1 MLDFAHW
8 WHLSSS
14 RGVGGCGAHSIGDPD
29 ERGSS
34 VGEEPGQTGTETA
47 IQTEEPGRSP
57 VRPASRS
64 AEPSGDEPL
73 TILLVEDNPGDV
85 RLFQDLVG
93 RTGLERVTLK
103 HAAGLAPAI
112 EEIERSGCD
121 IMFLDLSLPES
132 GGVDTVRRAVEAA
145 PDTPIVVLTGA
156 LDENLPRQALRVG
169 AQDYLR
175 KGTFEP
181 NELRRTIRYSVERY
195 RWTRAAVDE
204 ELLYRSIVNTSR
216 EGILAVDPSGR
227 ATLVNPSL
235 GRMLDKDPA
244 DLIGRP
250 IGEMFRSTDTNGD
263 SSDPF
268 PEDGEVE
275 LDFHRDDGAAISIHA
290 SCASLRDEHGRD
302 RGRVIL
308 IMDVTSRKQAEVE
321 LARAA
326 FSDPLTGLPNRM
338 LFEDRLEHAM
348 KRRARMSAPVAVLM
362 LDLDGFKAINDS
374 FGHPVGDALI
384 AMVGQRLVDLTRG
397 DDTVAR
403 MGGDEFA
410 ILLDK
415 ITDEDIIHTVAG
427 RIATAFESPFEVMG
441 SPIQMNA
448 SMGIA
453 PLTSEQEG
461 PEDLLRFADVA
472 MYRAK
477 EKPGT
482 TYEIFDPREDFGAT
496 RRLQIQNE
504 LREAIHK
511 RHLRVHFQ
519 PIVDL
524 VTGAILGGEGLVR
537 WEHPRRGFIF
547 PGEFIALAEESG
559 LVREL
564 GESVLR
570 QATERWRDWIAVDP
584 KRSSLTLAV
593 NVSSRQLGDPG
604 FVDIVS
610 EVLEETGIDPA
621 MLQLEVEE
629 SAAIRAARHLAEYK
643 KLGVAIAIDDIGKGH
658 ASLENLTRLDAD
670 VLKIDQTF
678 VGGLGTSSRDTA
690 VVEAM
695 IVLGQRLGATVVA
708 EGIETEDQLRRL
720 RNLGCEVGQGYL
732 FAKAVTPRAFERLL
746 EGGPLGPAST
756 PDAEVDET

>member
-1 MLDFAHW
+1 M
-8 WHLSSS
+8 
-14 RGVGGCGAHSIGDPD
+14 
-29 ERGSS
+29 
-34 VGEEPGQTGTETA
+34 GEEPRHTGTEGGAGTDSRD
-47 IQTEEPGRSP
+47 RSSVSP
-57 VRPASRS
+57 EVRGPEST
-64 AEPSGDEPL
+64 GDGPL
-73 TILLVEDNPGDV
+73 TILLVEDNPADV

-93 RTGLERVTLK
+93 RAGLDGVTLK
-103 HAAGLAPAI
+103 HAAGLTPAI
-112 EEIERSGCD
+112 EEIDRSGCD

-156 LDENLPRQALRVG
+156 LDEDLPRLALREG

-181 NELRRTIRYSVERY
+181 KELRRTIRYSIERF

-216 EGILAVDPSGR
+216 EGILAVDQAGR

-235 GRMLDKDPA
+235 GRMLDKDPSELA
-244 DLIGRP
+244 GRP
-250 IGEMFRSTDTNGD
+250 IGEIFHFTDGTGD
-263 SSDPF
+263 VADPF

-275 LDFHRDDGAAISIHA
+275 LDFRREDGAAISVHA
-290 SCASLRDEHGRD
+290 FCSSLRDD
-302 RGRVIL
+302 RGRGRGRVVML
-308 IMDVTSRKQAEVE
+308 MDVTSRKRAEVE

-384 AMVGQRLVDLTRG
+384 TMVGQRLVDLTRG

-415 ITDEDIIHTVAG
+415 ITDEEIIHTVAG
-427 RIATAFESPFEVMG
+427 RIATAFATPFEVMG
-441 SPIQMNA
+441 SPIQVNA

-496 RRLQIQNE
+496 RRVQVQNE
-504 LREAIHK
+504 LREAIQK

-519 PIVDL
+519 PIVRLHDGEI
-524 VTGAILGGEGLVR
+524 VGGEGLVR

-570 QATERWRDWIAVDP
+570 QATERWRDWIAMDP
-584 KRSSLTLAV
+584 TRSALTLAV

-604 FVDIVS
+604 FVDVVS

-629 SAAIRAARHLAEYK
+629 SAAIRAAQHLTRYK
-643 KLGVAIAIDDIGKGH
+643 KLGVSIAIDDIGKGH
-658 ASLENLTRLDAD
+658 ASLENVTQLDAD

-695 IVLGQRLGATVVA
+695 IVLGQRLGALVVA
-708 EGIETEDQLRRL
+708 EGIESEEQLRRL
-720 RNLGCEVGQGYL
+720 RDLGCEVGQGYL

-746 EGGPLGPAST
+746 EGGPLGPSPT
-756 PDAEVDET
+756 PDEGTDAS

>member
-1 MLDFAHW
+1 MTGMDTEIEADAPAG
-8 WHLSSS
+8 S
-14 RGVGGCGAHSIGDPD
+14 GVRSEA
-29 ERGSS
+29 
-34 VGEEPGQTGTETA
+34 
-47 IQTEEPGRSP
+47 GRAA
-57 VRPASRS
+57 PA
-64 AEPSGDEPL
+64 GDEPL
-73 TILLVEDNPGDV
+73 TILLVEDNPADT

-93 RTGLERVTLK
+93 RAGIERVTLK
-103 HAAGLAPAI
+103 HAPSLAPALA
-112 EEIERSGCD
+112 EIERAGCD
-121 IMFLDLSLPES
+121 IMFLDLSLPGS
-132 GGVDTVRRAVEAA
+132 GGIETVRRAIDAA
-145 PDTPIVVLTGA
+145 PDTPVVVLTGA
-156 LDENLPRQALRVG
+156 LDEDLPGQALREG

-181 NELRRTIRYSVERY
+181 EELRRTIRYTTERF
-195 RWTRAAVDE
+195 RWTRTAVDG
-204 ELLYRSIVNTSR
+204 ELLYRSIVNMSR

-235 GRMLDKDPA
+235 ARMLGKDRG

-250 IGEMFRSTDTNGD
+250 IGELFRLPDGNGD
-263 SSDPF
+263 FSDPF
-268 PEDGEVE
+268 PEDGEIE
-275 LDFHRDDGAAISIHA
+275 LDFRREDGGSISVHA
-290 SCASLRDEHGRD
+290 SCASLKDDRGRG
-302 RGRVIL
+302 RGRVIML
-308 IMDVTSRKQAEVE
+308 MDVTSRKHAEVE

-326 FSDPLTGLPNRM
+326 FSDPLTGLPNRL

-384 AMVGQRLVDLTRG
+384 TMVGQRLVDLTRG

-415 ITDEDIIHTVAG
+415 ITDEGIIHTVAR
-427 RIATAFESPFEVMG
+427 RIAAAFETPFEVMG
-441 SPIQMNA
+441 SPIQVNA

-453 PLTSEQEG
+453 PLTSEQEE

-482 TYEIFDPREDFGAT
+482 TYEVFDPREDFGAT
-496 RRLQIQNE
+496 RRVQVQNE
-504 LREAIHK
+504 LREAIQK

-519 PIVDL
+519 PIVHLD
-524 VTGAILGGEGLVR
+524 TGEILGGEGLVR

-547 PGEFIALAEESG
+547 PGEFIALAEETG

-570 QATERWRDWIAVDP
+570 QATERWRDWIAMDP
-584 KRSSLTLAV
+584 SRSSLTLAV

-604 FVDIVS
+604 FLDVVS
-610 EVLEETGIDPA
+610 EVLAESGIDPG

-629 SAAIRAARHLAEYK
+629 SAAIRAARHLVEYK

-658 ASLENLTRLDAD
+658 ASLENVTQLDAD

-720 RNLGCEVGQGYL
+720 RDLGCKVGQGYL

-746 EGGPLGPAST
+746 EGGPLGPS
-756 PDAEVDET
+756 PQPGSDAGEP

>member
-1 MLDFAHW
+1 M
-8 WHLSSS
+8 
-14 RGVGGCGAHSIGDPD
+14 
-29 ERGSS
+29 
-34 VGEEPGQTGTETA
+34 GEELSGTGAPTGVQSA
-47 IQTEEPGRSP
+47 EPERAA
-57 VRPASRS
+57 VRPARRVGL
-64 AEPSGDEPL
+64 ATEDEPL
-73 TILLVEDNPGDV
+73 TILLVEDNAADV
-85 RLFQDLVG
+85 RLFQDLIG
-93 RTGLERVTLK
+93 RTGLEQVTLK
-103 HAAGLAPAI
+103 HAVGLEPAL
-112 EEIERSGCD
+112 EELNRSDCD
-121 IMFLDLSLPES
+121 IVFLDLSLPES
-132 GGVDTVRRAVEAA
+132 GGVETVRRAVAAA
-145 PDTPIVVLTGA
+145 PHVPVVVLTGT
-156 LDENLPRQALRVG
+156 LDDELPKRALREG

-181 NELRRTIRYSVERY
+181 KELRRTIRYSIERF

-204 ELLYRSIVNTSR
+204 EILYRSIVNTSR
-216 EGILAVDPSGR
+216 EGILALDRAGK

-235 GRMLDKDPA
+235 GRMLDRDPA
-244 DLIGRP
+244 ELLGQP
-250 IGEMFRSTDTNGD
+250 VGEILHIVDGNGNAG
-263 SSDPF
+263 DPF
-268 PEDGEVE
+268 PDEGEVE
-275 LDFHRDDGAAISIHA
+275 LDFRREDGASISAHA
-290 SCASLRDEHGRD
+290 SCASLRDD
-302 RGRVIL
+302 AGRVIGRVIML
-308 IMDVTSRKQAEVE
+308 MDVTSRKRAEVE

-338 LFEDRLEHAM
+338 LFEDRLDHAM

-384 AMVGQRLVDLTRG
+384 TMVGQRLVDLTRA

-415 ITDEDIIHTVAG
+415 VTDESIIHTVAR
-427 RIATAFESPFEVMG
+427 RIASAFESPYEVMG
-441 SPIQMNA
+441 SPIQMHA

-496 RRLQIQNE
+496 RRVQVQSE
-504 LREAIHK
+504 LREAIQK

-524 VTGAILGGEGLVR
+524 RTGDIVGGEGLVR

-559 LVREL
+559 LVLEL
-564 GESVLR
+564 GEAVLR
-570 QATERWRDWIAVDP
+570 QATERWRDWIATDP
-584 KRSSLTLAV
+584 AHSGLTLAV
-593 NVSSRQLGDPG
+593 NVSSKQLGDPA
-604 FVDIVS
+604 FVRIVQ
-610 EVLEETGIDPA
+610 EVLDESGIEPG
-621 MLQLEVEE
+621 MLQLEIEE
-629 SAAIRAARHLAEYK
+629 SAAIRAARHLQAYRE
-643 KLGVAIAIDDIGKGH
+643 LGVALAIDDIGKGH
-658 ASLENLTRLDAD
+658 ASLENVTRLEVD

-678 VGGLGTSSRDTA
+678 VGGLGSSSRDTA

-695 IVLGQRLGATVVA
+695 IVLGQRLGVTVVA
-708 EGIETEDQLRRL
+708 EGIETDDQLRRL
-720 RNLGCEVGQGYL
+720 QDLGCEVGQGYL

-746 EGGPLGPAST
+746 EGGPLGPITQPRGHPPPEAS
-756 PDAEVDET
+756 

>member
-1 MLDFAHW
+1 V
-8 WHLSSS
+8 
-14 RGVGGCGAHSIGDPD
+14 GVEH
-29 ERGSS
+29 
-34 VGEEPGQTGTETA
+34 GQTGTETP
-47 IQTEEPGRSP
+47 IETEEPE
-57 VRPASRS
+57 RS
-64 AEPSGDEPL
+64 AVRSGARQTAPAGDEPL

-93 RTGLERVTLK
+93 RTGIEHLTLK
-103 HAAGLAPAI
+103 HASGLAPAI
-112 EEIERSGCD
+112 EEIGRSGCD

-132 GGVDTVRRAVEAA
+132 GGVDTVRRAVDAV

-156 LDENLPRQALRVG
+156 LDEDLPQLALRAG

-175 KGTFEP
+175 KGAFEP
-181 NELRRTIRYSVERY
+181 KELRRAIRYSIERF

-216 EGILAVDPSGR
+216 EGILAVDQAGR

-235 GRMLDKDPA
+235 GRMLGRDPA
-244 DLIGRP
+244 DLLGKP
-250 IGEMFRSTDTNGD
+250 IGEIFHFTDASGAYT
-263 SSDPF
+263 DPF
-268 PEDGEVE
+268 PADGEME
-275 LDFHRDDGAAISIHA
+275 LDFRREDGAGIAIHA
-290 SCASLRDEHGRD
+290 SCSSLRDERGRD
-302 RGRVIL
+302 RGRVVMV
-308 IMDVTSRKQAEVE
+308 MDVTSRKRAEVE
-321 LARAA
+321 LARAS
-326 FSDPLTGLPNRM
+326 FSDPLTGLPNRI

-348 KRRARMSAPVAVLM
+348 KRRARMSNPVAVLM

-384 AMVGQRLVDLTRG
+384 TMVGQRLVDLTRG

-410 ILLDK
+410 VLLDK
-415 ITDEDIIHTVAG
+415 ITDEEIIHSVAR
-427 RIATAFESPFEVMG
+427 RIAAAFETPFEVMG
-441 SPIQMNA
+441 SPIQVNV

-496 RRLQIQNE
+496 RRVQVQNE
-504 LREAIHK
+504 LREAIQK

-519 PIVDL
+519 PIVSL
-524 VTGAILGGEGLVR
+524 RTGEIMGGEGLVR

-570 QATERWRDWIAVDP
+570 QATERWRDWIAMDP
-584 KRSSLTLAV
+584 TRSSLTLAV

-604 FVDIVS
+604 FVTVVS
-610 EVLEETGIDPA
+610 EVLDETGIDPA

-658 ASLENLTRLDAD
+658 ASLENVTQLDAD

-708 EGIETEDQLRRL
+708 EGIETEEQLRRL
-720 RNLGCEVGQGYL
+720 RDLGCEVGQGYL

-746 EGGPLGPAST
+746 EGGPLGPIQTS
-756 PDAEVDET
+756 PPRPGSDEP

>member
-1 MLDFAHW
+1 M
-8 WHLSSS
+8 
-14 RGVGGCGAHSIGDPD
+14 
-29 ERGSS
+29 
-34 VGEEPGQTGTETA
+34 GEEPRQTGTERGIRA
-47 IQTEEPGRSP
+47 DAPE
-57 VRPASRS
+57 RS
-64 AEPSGDEPL
+64 AVGPAVRAPGSTGDGPL
-73 TILLVEDNPGDV
+73 TILLVEDNPADV

-93 RTGLERVTLK
+93 RAGLDQVTLK
-103 HAAGLAPAI
+103 HAAGLTPAV

-156 LDENLPRQALRVG
+156 LDEDLPRLALREG

-181 NELRRTIRYSVERY
+181 KELRRTIRYSIERF

-216 EGILAVDPSGR
+216 EGILAIDQGGR

-235 GRMLDKDPA
+235 GRMLDKNPA
-244 DLIGRP
+244 ELVGRP
-250 IGEMFRSTDTNGD
+250 IGEIFHFTDGNGD
-263 SSDPF
+263 LADPF

-275 LDFHRDDGAAISIHA
+275 LDFRREDGAGISVHA
-290 SCASLRDEHGRD
+290 FCSSLRDD
-302 RGRVIL
+302 RGRARGRVVML
-308 IMDVTSRKQAEVE
+308 MDVTSRKRAEVE

-384 AMVGQRLVDLTRG
+384 TMVGQRLVDLTRG

-415 ITDEDIIHTVAG
+415 VTDEEIIHAVAG
-427 RIATAFESPFEVMG
+427 RIVTAFATPFEVMG
-441 SPIQMNA
+441 SPIQVNA

-477 EKPGT
+477 EKQGT

-496 RRLQIQNE
+496 RRVQVQNE
-504 LREAIHK
+504 LREAIQK

-519 PIVDL
+519 PIVRLRDGEI
-524 VTGAILGGEGLVR
+524 VGGEGLVR

-570 QATERWRDWIAVDP
+570 QATERWRDWIAMDP
-584 KRSSLTLAV
+584 TRSSLTLAV

-604 FVDIVS
+604 FVDVVS
-610 EVLEETGIDPA
+610 EVLQETGIDPA

-629 SAAIRAARHLAEYK
+629 SAAIRAAQHLARYK
-643 KLGVAIAIDDIGKGH
+643 KLGVSIAIDDIGKGH
-658 ASLENLTRLDAD
+658 ASLENVTQLDAD

-695 IVLGQRLGATVVA
+695 IVLGQRLGALVVA
-708 EGIETEDQLRRL
+708 EGIESEDQLRRL
-720 RNLGCEVGQGYL
+720 RDLGCEVGQGYL

-746 EGGPLGPAST
+746 EGGPLGPPPT
-756 PDAEVDET
+756 PDDGTDAS